1 MGKLLL
7 MIFGI
12 ALMGAF
18 PVIGIPLYLLL
29 AAAGLVDIDF

>member
-1 MGKLLL
+1 MKLLL
-7 MIFGI
+7 TIFGI

-29 AAAGLVDIDF
+29 AALGLIKIDF